1 MNPVQRN
8 QPPYEPPPSYED
20 VMAEDALLGNHTV
33 QSTSANA
40 TGNLKYQTCKAILDG
55 NYDKALKTISD
66 RIKQGEKI
74 SSLSDNLEGRALQG
88 DWEMAKSLARQR
100 LELGHT

>member
-8 QPPYEPPPSYED
+8 QPQYNPPSYED
-20 VMAEDALLGNHTV
+20 VMAEDALLGNRTV
-33 QSTSANA
+33 QSAPANA
-40 TGNLKYQTCKAILDG
+40 TGALKYQTCKAILDG
-55 NYDKALKTISD
+55 NYTKALTTISD

-88 DWEMAKSLARQR
+88 DWEMAKTLARQR
-100 LELGHT
+100 LELGHM